1 MKEKLSSGKYLII
14 SLLLV
19 VMSMLGASYIQT
31 SGGSVEVED
40 LRWETPS
47 GNYMS
52 SLIFIP
58 ENATEENP
66 APAIVTSHGWYNNR
80 EMQDLNFVELSRRGY
95 VVMSIDMYGHGNSE
109 AVTPEEWSIS
119 GTSYL
124 YAK

>member
-19 VMSMLGASYIQT
+19 VISMLGASYIQT
-31 SGGSVEVED
+31 SGGSVAVED
-40 LRWETPS
+40 VRWETPS

-80 EMQDLNFVELSRRGY
+80 DWHLN
-95 VVMSIDMYGHGNSE
+95 SIF
-109 AVTPEEWSIS
+109 
-119 GTSYL
+119 
-124 YAK
+124 